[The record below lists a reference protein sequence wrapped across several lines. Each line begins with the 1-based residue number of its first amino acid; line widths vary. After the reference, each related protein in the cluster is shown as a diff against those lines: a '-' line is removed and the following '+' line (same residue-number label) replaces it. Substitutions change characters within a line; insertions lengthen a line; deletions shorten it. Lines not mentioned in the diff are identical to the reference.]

1 MTAASGRLTLLTR
14 GLHVV
19 MALAAA
25 LIAASGCSS
34 KPTVTPEQR
43 AQADLAAYETQIRKV
58 VQDPARANRLV
69 TLADEFN
76 KLASQ
81 SIARVNDY
89 RARVAALNSNYE
101 ATREDYQALLREQN
115 AVSQAFVQKA
125 LALREQMAAL
135 TTDAEWEELTK
146 ARLPVLETALQEL
159 LS

>member
-1 MTAASGRLTLLTR
+1 VTAASGNLTLLTR

-34 KPTVTPEQR
+34 KPTVTAEQR
-43 AQADLAAYETQIRKV
+43 AQADLAAYEMQIRNV

-76 KLASQ
+76 KLAWQ

-101 ATREDYQALLREQN
+101 ATREDYQALLTQQN
-115 AVSQAFVQKA
+115 AVSEVFVEKAF
-125 LALREQMAAL
+125 ALREQMAAL

>member
-1 MTAASGRLTLLTR
+1 VTAASGRLTLLTR